1 MHHNRIIHRDIKGDN
16 ICMSGFVSR
25 IIDFGM
31 ARSLIFD
38 GVRADG
44 GEMLKHHIRYAEA
57 DEENEE
63 EMDDAALV
71 PRMVSSC
78 PRSTAQYSAPEAL
91 LSRGH
96 YDSKVDVWA
105 LGCLLSEL
113 LYCCDATQLKANSQV
128 ATKFTLRFL
137 FRPANGDSLPLILGH
152 VVAPAE
158 DLVDAA
164 PGGSTKRL
172 SDRLW
177 SSMAARGFIDTTL
190 GHSNDAFH
198 WKDLASKFP
207 TPELPVDEVPVF
219 EKLRAL
225 MLRMLTFDPDQR
237 CSAAEALAF
246 LTGCDFHPVRVADNV
261 LKEFNTLQQMLDEAV
276 LRHTCHRN
284 HFLDFIRHVDPENP
298 SHPSP
303 LSLLLQ

>member
-91 LSRGH
+91 LCSFGAAVSTGMMWQ
-96 YDSKVDVWA
+96 SK
-105 LGCLLSEL
+105 LE
-113 LYCCDATQLKANSQV
+113 
-128 ATKFTLRFL
+128 
-137 FRPANGDSLPLILGH
+137 PNGY
-152 VVAPAE
+152 
-158 DLVDAA
+158 
-164 PGGSTKRL
+164 
-172 SDRLW
+172 
-177 SSMAARGFIDTTL
+177 F
-190 GHSNDAFH
+190 
-198 WKDLASKFP
+198 
-207 TPELPVDEVPVF
+207 
-219 EKLRAL
+219 
-225 MLRMLTFDPDQR
+225 
-237 CSAAEALAF
+237 
-246 LTGCDFHPVRVADNV
+246 
-261 LKEFNTLQQMLDEAV
+261 
-276 LRHTCHRN
+276 
-284 HFLDFIRHVDPENP
+284 
-298 SHPSP
+298 
-303 LSLLLQ
+303 